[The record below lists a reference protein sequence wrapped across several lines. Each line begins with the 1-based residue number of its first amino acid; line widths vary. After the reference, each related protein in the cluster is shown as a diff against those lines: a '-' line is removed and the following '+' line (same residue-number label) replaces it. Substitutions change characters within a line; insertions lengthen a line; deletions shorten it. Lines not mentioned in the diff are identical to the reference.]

1 MPHRGPGR
9 GASFGVIE
17 EPSRADRSPDRLM
30 LVLIATDLDGTLLTG
45 DKQLSSR
52 TRRMLA
58 AAARAGVPV
67 VPVTARQIYGLSGWR
82 DVLTSWALCSN
93 GAICWNL
100 ADETILFRQLMD
112 AQMCQRF
119 TQDLLKVAP
128 GTVFATIRDD
138 GEEFVSQTGYAEL
151 ADVADHNR
159 DPRTMPSLPLED
171 VVAQDCLK
179 LVARH
184 PSMPVDELARL
195 AVSVGGDQVHVTTSG
210 VPMLEISPAG
220 VTKDSGL
227 ALLCEHLGVDRAD
240 VVAFGDGANDV
251 EMLTWA
257 GTSWAVGNAVAQAKA
272 AADHVAES
280 NDDDGVAQIVE
291 GLLERL

>member
-1 MPHRGPGR
+1 M
-9 GASFGVIE
+9 
-17 EPSRADRSPDRLM
+17 
-30 LVLIATDLDGTLLTG
+30 
-45 DKQLSSR
+45 
-52 TRRMLA
+52 
-58 AAARAGVPV
+58 
-67 VPVTARQIYGLSGWR
+67 
-82 DVLTSWALCSN
+82 
-93 GAICWNL
+93 
-100 ADETILFRQLMD
+100 
-112 AQMCQRF
+112 
-119 TQDLLKVAP
+119 
-128 GTVFATIRDD
+128 FATIRDD

-257 GTSWAVGNAVAQAKA
+257 GTSWAVGNAVAQAKE